1 MDEDEPSRRR
11 AARFLL
17 VLLALIALGSFILL
31 RPIVSGA
38 TFGLVVGFLLQG
50 PYRRTAKRVGRPRVV
65 AVLFVVLLCVAI
77 DVPLFLLGWELMNE
91 LRAFGEQV
99 ASPDFLPNMAHALTR
114 FGVPDAAAQSL
125 VDQARTDAAAWLH
138 NAALPTLNFVGQLL
152 MNTGVF
158 LFVLYYTLVS
168 GPELEAWV
176 RDALPLP
183 YARRQHLIDAVAA
196 RMHNL
201 FMGTFLVATC
211 MGILSGLVWW
221 LLGFPNPVFWGAV
234 MTVLSLI
241 PALGTGIVI
250 FPASAI
256 AIALGYVWQGVTLL
270 AWMMLA
276 SPFVANG
283 IRAAFVGR
291 TRGVHPILVLVGT
304 VGGIAFFGPAGFLL
318 GPLILSM
325 ADPVISEWQLL
336 HGSGAADPQPELPDP

>member
-1 MDEDEPSRRR
+1 MDEIGRRR

-17 VLLALIALGSFILL
+17 VLLAIIAVGSFILL

-50 PYRRTAKRVGRPRVV
+50 PYQRVAAKTRWPRVV
-65 AVLFVVLLCVAI
+65 AVLFVILLCVAI
-77 DVPLFLLGWELMNE
+77 DVPLFFLGWELMNE
-91 LRAFGEQV
+91 LRGFADQV
-99 ASPDFLPNMAHALTR
+99 ASPDFLPTMAHALTR
-114 FGVPDAAAQSL
+114 FGMSEAAADSL
-125 VDQARTDAAAWLH
+125 VAQARTDGAAWLH
-138 NAALPTLNFVGQLL
+138 NAALPTLNFAGQLL

-168 GPELEAWV
+168 GPELAKWV

-183 YARRQHLIDAVAA
+183 RDRRQHLIDAVAA
-196 RMHNL
+196 RMQNL
-201 FMGTFLVATC
+201 FLGTFLVATC

-221 LLGFPNPVFWGAV
+221 AIGFPNPVFWGAV

-250 FPASAI
+250 FPATAI
-256 AIALGYVWQGVTLL
+256 AIALGYVWQGVALL

-325 ADPVISEWQLL
+325 IDPVLAEWQRLDETDDL
-336 HGSGAADPQPELPDP
+336 AA